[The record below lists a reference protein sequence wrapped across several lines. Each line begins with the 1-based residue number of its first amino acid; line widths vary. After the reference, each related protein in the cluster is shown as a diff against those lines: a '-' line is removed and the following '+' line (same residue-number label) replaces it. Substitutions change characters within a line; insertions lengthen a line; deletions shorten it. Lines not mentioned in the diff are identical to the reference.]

1 MERLAF
7 FIILFAVVT
16 AVLQKFLFRT
26 GLLKNDTIHVLSD
39 SILAIAVYDYNYDW
53 ENAVRKILNN
63 SVYKANVTIGLVIK
77 CKKSNQ
83 KISIPIDLQ
92 SQVHVMY
99 VNKRKKYTINDYIEK
114 FYNNETYIAIFSYS
128 FPCKEWDYN
137 CVSFINKNR
146 LITACPMCKDTATF
160 PTIKNDK
167 EVLRNDKLLR
177 MKSMMGTVTKSV
189 CLCEN
194 FIFGLYGVL
203 NSINFSN
210 SLIEESLNTK
220 HKLITFCF
228 PIVEGKYIKSYS
240 CNNKNKKYSKNMFWG
255 LTKYPTDTEC
265 IAKYGSVESA
275 NLKIE
280 FGNNY

>member
-16 AVLQKFLFRT
+16 AMLQKFMFRT
-26 GLLKNDTIHVLSD
+26 GLLKNDTINLLSD
-39 SILAIAVYDYNYDW
+39 SILAIAIYDYNYDW

-63 SVYKANVTIGLVIK
+63 SVYKNNVTIGLVIM

-83 KISIPIDLQ
+83 KISLPIDLQ
-92 SQVHVMY
+92 PQVHVMY

-128 FPCKEWDYN
+128 FPCKEWDYS
-137 CVSFINKNR
+137 CVSFIKKNI
-146 LITACPMCKDTATF
+146 LITACPMCKNKSTF

-177 MKSMMGTVTKSV
+177 MKSMMDTVTKSV

-194 FIFGLYGVL
+194 FIFGSYGVL

-220 HKLITFCF
+220 HKLVTFCF

-240 CNNKNKKYSKNMFWG
+240 CKNKNKKYNKNMFWG

-265 IAKYGSVESA
+265 ISKYGSVESA

-280 FGNNY
+280 FGNN